1 MGIMSL
7 LSLIVGII
15 SLLSVV
21 IVIIA
26 CAVTPRGYHQHSGVP
41 CGSRLP
47 IVSGHCYSSLCCYS
61 RWIKVVVFPVGI
73 LRVMLLPVGH
83 IRVFFSFYGST
94 GKLLLLL
101 ATFCITTYR
110 YSP

>member
-15 SLLSVV
+15 SLLSVF

-26 CAVTPRGYHQHSGVP
+26 RAVTPHGYHQNSGVP

-47 IVSGHCYSSLCCYS
+47 IVSFHCYSSLCCYS

-73 LRVMLLPVGH
+73 MRVMLLSVGH
-83 IRVFFSFYGST
+83 IRLF
-94 GKLLLLL
+94 LL
-101 ATFCITTYR
+101 FRVVQENCY
-110 YSP
+110 YS